1 MAVCFS
7 CSEDEQVSGCT
18 DPAASNYDPSAA
30 VNDGSC
36 RLLRDD
42 YLGTYNVDIS
52 GCDKD
57 AFFSD
62 LTMVVS
68 ADATKSTDVGIVVK
82 NVYAK
87 LLIFKGTVSTSG
99 LVINSRFDSF
109 VSRAEEAFNF
119 NGNIYLFPTFV
130 MVGTLT
136 SENNSLNGPL
146 ALKVLDANTNNTPIT
161 SIKCQYALTKS

>member
-1 MAVCFS
+1 M
-7 CSEDEQVSGCT
+7 
-18 DPAASNYDPSAA
+18 ASNYNPAAA

-42 YLGTYNVDIS
+42 YLGTYNVTIS

-57 AFFSD
+57 PFFSD
-62 LTMVVS
+62 LMMVIS
-68 ADATKSTDVGIVVK
+68 ADAAKSSEVGIVMR

-99 LVINSRFDSF
+99 LVINSRYDSF

-119 NGNIYLFPTFV
+119 NGNIYLFPTFI

-136 SENNSLNGPL
+136 QGSNSLNGSL
-146 ALKVLDANTNNTPIT
+146 ALNVVNGDANNTPIT
-161 SIKCQYALTKS
+161 SIKCQYALSKS